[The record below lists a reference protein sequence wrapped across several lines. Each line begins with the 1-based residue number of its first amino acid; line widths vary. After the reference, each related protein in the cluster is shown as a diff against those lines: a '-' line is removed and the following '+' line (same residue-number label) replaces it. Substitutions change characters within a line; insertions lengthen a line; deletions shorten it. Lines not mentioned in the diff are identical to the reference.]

1 MIQPRL
7 QPHPTSEPKVEPAS
21 KAQSKSGTTTKS
33 KRTSRK
39 IIASAITRQ
48 GEGADRNLKKHVAA
62 IHTDG
67 QLSLLQRK
75 LSNVL
80 LVNAYDALLTQPEHE
95 IDEKTLC
102 VMLGYDSNDRKPLK
116 KALKALASINAEWD
130 ILDDDGGEVE
140 WGVASLLSH
149 AVLSRGRCRYGYA
162 PTLAEKLYNPAI
174 YASINMEVQRQ
185 FRSGHALALYENCYR
200 FKKVGSTG
208 WWPIQTFRRLL
219 GVGESE
225 YYKSFKHLN
234 AKIIKPVTKE
244 INTHSDIEIEAEFKK
259 SGRSISEIRFL
270 IRPNAQ
276 MPLLDM
282 NDDDSLKGTP
292 VYERLVKRGVSHKL
306 ATQWIAGH
314 GEAYVAEKLNYVAQ
328 QDKTGKIRGSV
339 TGFLNAAIT
348 EDYQTAKVVSLKSK
362 RATGQGARHAQLAKQ
377 AKDKADSEARAAEKI
392 KLRQEADKARDWITT
407 HSNCDALIERFEQS
421 LSKAVVKADYVKH
434 GLRAPLVA
442 ARLIEFVATER
453 S

>member
-1 MIQPRL
+1 MLQPRIDSSKG
-7 QPHPTSEPKVEPAS
+7 PTGNGSKGKGSAS
-21 KAQSKSGTTTKS
+21 KPA
-33 KRTSRK
+33 RP
-39 IIASAITRQ
+39 AIHTD
-48 GEGADRNLKKHVAA
+48 APTDRNLKKHVAA

-80 LVNAYDALLTQPEHE
+80 LVNAYDALLTQAEHE

-244 INTHSDIEIEAEFKK
+244 INTHSDIEIEPEFKK

-270 IRPNAQ
+270 IRPNGQ
-276 MPLLDM
+276 MPLIDM
-282 NDDDSLKGTP
+282 GDDDSLKGTP
-292 VYERLVKRGVSHKL
+292 IYERLIALGVSHKL
-306 ATQWIAGH
+306 ATQWITSH
-314 GEAYVAEKLNYVAQ
+314 GEPYVREKLDYADAQ
-328 QDKTGKIRGSV
+328 RKGGKIRGSV

-348 EDYQTAKVVSLKSK
+348 EDYQTAKVTSLASK
-362 RATGQGARHAQLAKQ
+362 RAKSAAGAGVRETQLRRQ
-377 AKDKADSEARAAEKI
+377 AAEKAQSDARAKDRQAAREAQSAAADWLEQQPDRDSILVEFAASLTKPSVMDDYAKGGI
-392 KLRQEADKARDWITT
+392 KAPLAAP
-407 HSNCDALIERFEQS
+407 RFAEF
-421 LSKAVVKADYVKH
+421 VKAWREDRPSA
-434 GLRAPLVA
+434 LP
-442 ARLIEFVATER
+442 
-453 S
+453 